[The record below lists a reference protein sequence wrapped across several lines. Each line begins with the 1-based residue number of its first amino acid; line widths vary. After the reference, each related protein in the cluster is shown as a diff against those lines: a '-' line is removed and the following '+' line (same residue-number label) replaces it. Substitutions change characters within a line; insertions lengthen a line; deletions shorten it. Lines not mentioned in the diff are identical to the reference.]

1 MPQEGGAKKTLSP
14 YMKFCKKTRP
24 KIVKEKPTLSFT
36 EIGQELGSRWRAL
49 GDAEK
54 AKFSK

>member
-1 MPQEGGAKKTLSP
+1 MPQEGGAKKKLSP

-24 KIVKEKPTLSFT
+24 KIVKEKPQLSFT
-36 EIGQELGSRWRAL
+36 EIGKELGSRWRAL
-49 GDAEK
+49 SEAEK